1 MKRLSVALV
10 TLLSVSAVAQDE
22 APAAEKTKLKL
33 SVLPFALLSSD
44 IPQRAAPKAQGML
57 LQEFKSADGFT
68 LLDAKKTN
76 AADAFVDGFATA
88 KKAVDEAKELRT
100 KRKFRLAGESLT
112 KAIAAYTTAA
122 AGVTDVADIV
132 DAYALLAAVQYNTG
146 RDEEGLKNLRN
157 ALTLAP
163 DRELPLAQTS
173 ALFGRL
179 VNDTR
184 KSIKEGPKGG
194 LIVESVPSNAPV
206 LIDGLAL
213 GATPLSV
220 SDIPA
225 GLHFWRAQLPNG
237 ELLGGTIEVLAGK
250 QLKVTA
256 TSSDKA
262 PEARVLASVAQN
274 KIDADALAAVK
285 EHAKATE
292 ADVVVFGALSHEG
305 KGLSLDSFAFASK
318 TGEVRR
324 LSRTNFDN
332 ELLSAGMEFFNLA
345 GELSKKGV
353 AAGDS
358 VKVPAAVSITLVP
371 GSKVAEAKYGVV
383 PGKEAFDVSDD
394 GGKEAPK
401 DGPRKPVGPRAPL
414 KKK

>member
-122 AGVTDVADIV
+122 AGITDVADIV

-184 KSIKEGPKGG
+184 KSIKEGPKG
-194 LIVESVPSNAPV
+194 LQAANVK
-206 LIDGLAL
+206 
-213 GATPLSV
+213 
-220 SDIPA
+220 PA
-225 GLHFWRAQLPNG
+225 
-237 ELLGGTIEVLAGK
+237 
-250 QLKVTA
+250 
-256 TSSDKA
+256 
-262 PEARVLASVAQN
+262 
-274 KIDADALAAVK
+274 
-285 EHAKATE
+285 
-292 ADVVVFGALSHEG
+292 
-305 KGLSLDSFAFASK
+305 
-318 TGEVRR
+318 
-324 LSRTNFDN
+324 
-332 ELLSAGMEFFNLA
+332 
-345 GELSKKGV
+345 
-353 AAGDS
+353 
-358 VKVPAAVSITLVP
+358 
-371 GSKVAEAKYGVV
+371 
-383 PGKEAFDVSDD
+383 
-394 GGKEAPK
+394 
-401 DGPRKPVGPRAPL
+401 
-414 KKK
+414 